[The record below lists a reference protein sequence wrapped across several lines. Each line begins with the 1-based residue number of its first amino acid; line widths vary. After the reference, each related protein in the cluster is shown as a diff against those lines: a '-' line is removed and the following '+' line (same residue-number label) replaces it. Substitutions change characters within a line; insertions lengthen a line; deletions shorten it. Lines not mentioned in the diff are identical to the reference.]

1 MSYTKIENNVLQKLQ
16 QDKSMPAQTKM
27 IYIQLLSYCY
37 GNKNECFPTREQLAT
52 DCNVSVRTIT
62 TAVQQLA
69 DNNYITVKMTRN
81 SAGNKKNIYIINDIS
96 KTVAETEPKI
106 TEEPKSEITEEPEEP
121 KTRQYFA
128 ERCTYWTN
136 KLAQGFATETDE
148 TLEMWKKKKDNCI
161 YIISLMDVY
170 EIYNYDD
177 LRKHLITNNIQYN
190 KEVII

>member
-1 MSYTKIENNVLQKLQ
+1 MSYTKIKNNVLQKLQ

-69 DNNYITVKMTRN
+69 DNNYITVKKTRN
-81 SAGNKKNIYIINDIS
+81 TAGNKKNIYIINDIIENS
-96 KTVAETEPKI
+96 EP
-106 TEEPKSEITEEPEEP
+106 EPKS
-121 KTRQYFA
+121 KTRQFFA

-148 TLEMWKKKKDNCI
+148 TLEMWKKKKNNCM

-170 EIYNYDD
+170 EIYNYTD
-177 LRKHLITNNIQYN
+177 LRRHLITNNIQYN
-190 KEVII
+190 EEVIM